1 MSKLKR
7 REKPLKKVEEI
18 EVNEPQEIESPA
30 KVITE
35 EVPQSELDPMFRN
48 VAIEQEPPA
57 EELVPRLYTNAG
69 TLNAMA
75 MMAPMI
81 GPPRFTDNVIQQRR
95 ALDEWGSKLEKMYN
109 ELDSRCQEEF

>member
-18 EVNEPQEIESPA
+18 EVNEPEL
-30 KVITE
+30 VE
-35 EVPQSELDPMFRN
+35 EVAPEEVNKAAD
-48 VAIEQEPPA
+48 VVIEQEPPVEQLA
-57 EELVPRLYTNAG
+57 PKFYTNVSKMH
-69 TLNAMA
+69 AMA

-109 ELDSRCQEEF
+109 ELEGRCQEEF